1 MSDQGLKYRIDADVE
16 QAGKDIEDFSKRSR
30 VALTNLTQVVQDLP
44 YGFIGIQ
51 NNLPYLVSSF
61 SELSK
66 EVGGSDKA
74 IVSLLKSLN
83 GTVGLVFAFSAVTSI
98 VTFLINEYGSLSNA
112 YDAIISKTDAAAVS
126 TKEYKKA
133 LDSAFV
139 GIQTEKL
146 SVENLISVISNAN
159 QKYSDRIYAFKELEK
174 LNGGY
179 IKGIE
184 SEKEALSMT
193 NAQWEDYLKL
203 FKEQL
208 QLKAQAQAIE
218 AALSITYK
226 KFYED
231 LDKLND
237 TKLLFGLKQI
247 LKGFSEGEFNP
258 ALAYLKGAATTTQE
272 WKNEIANLSVQ
283 WNNTQKAIRKV
294 NEELGTGKGE
304 PKVDDKAKKAADK
317 RNLSNLRA
325 LIAFLKERQKNIDAA
340 NKTELESYMVTLEK
354 RDQEIYKAGQIL
366 NQDLLNLEK
375 AGYKDSESA
384 REAYRIRVAEI
395 NAKYDEEERKQR
407 DKIIKEASKAEIDA
421 YITTLSKRDAEIFK
435 RTLKF
440 NEDLAKFEAAGYK
453 DSSLLREAF
462 RIDLAAI
469 NEKYDLQEQKQSQK
483 SLERLQKQ
491 YAAAYNIIQGAFYN
505 PLTELFQELFDKGT
519 LNFEK
524 FTQSIIANLKKLA
537 AQIIASKIIESLIS
551 FVTPGNI
558 ISNLGT
564 LGNMRSN
571 MSLLGQV
578 PNLGFGGVGRPT
590 MNGLSG
596 GGLALSGGVSLVLRG
611 SDLIGSINRT
621 NAQINRVG

>member
-66 EVGGSDKA
+66 EVGGADKA

-98 VTFLINEYGSLSNA
+98 VTFLINEYGSLGNA
-112 YDAIISKTDAAAVS
+112 YDAIISKTDAAAIA

-133 LDSAFV
+133 LDDAFA
-139 GIQTEKL
+139 GIQTERL

-159 QKYSDRIYAFKELEK
+159 QKYSDRIYAFQQLEK

-184 SEKEALSMT
+184 NEKEALNMT
-193 NAQWEDYLKL
+193 NEEWDKYLEK
-203 FKEQL
+203 FQKQI

-218 AALSITYK
+218 AALAVAYK

-231 LDKLND
+231 LNKLD
-237 TKLLFGLKQI
+237 DQDLLFGMKQM
-247 LKGFSEGEFNP
+247 LKGFSRGEFNP
-258 ALAYLKGAATTTQE
+258 ALAYLEGAKTTTQE
-272 WKNEIANLSVQ
+272 WKNELKNLDTQ
-283 WNNTQKAIRKV
+283 WKNTQNALRQINK
-294 NEELGTGKGE
+294 ELGTGEPE
-304 PKVDDKAKKAADK
+304 PKVDDKAKKAAEK
-317 RNLSNLRA
+317 RNISNLKA

-440 NEDLAKFEAAGYK
+440 NEDLSKFEAAGYK

-462 RIDLAAI
+462 RIDIAAI

-483 SLERLQKQ
+483 SLEKLQKQ
-491 YAAAYNIIQGAFYN
+491 YAAAYNIIQGTFYN

-571 MSLLGQV
+571 MSLLGQI
-578 PNLGFGGVGRPT
+578 PNLGFGGVGSPT

-611 SDLIGSINRT
+611 SDLVGSINRT